1 MEGKFSCNSEDR
13 WPSESMNLQ
22 RGVYKSYV
30 RNLPEPRFAT
40 ELLEP
45 NDGYIE
51 PCYTLISDPRDPENF
66 TKAPKEAVCLDPK
79 QYLCRTEINT
89 TTGLFI
95 RLSMIYLSK
104 YYTF

>member
-1 MEGKFSCNSEDR
+1 
-13 WPSESMNLQ
+13 MNLQ